1 MIDYKIRIAR
11 PDETGIIVH
20 HRSAMFIEMGVDPML
35 VKDSEPLT
43 YEWVK
48 SRIESGIYTGFFVVT
63 ADDMPVAGAGLSWLD
78 WIPGPGVPQMRRG
91 YILNVYT
98 EPEHRHHGLANLLVQ
113 RCIDFCCEN
122 GVGTISL
129 HASDMGR
136 PIYEKLGFSTTNEMR
151 IRLKL

>member
-1 MIDYKIRIAR
+1 MIDYTIRLAR

-20 HRSAMFIEMGVDPML
+20 HRSAMFLDMGVDPML
-35 VKDSEPLT
+35 VQESEPQV

-48 SRIESGIYTGFFVVT
+48 SRTESGIYTGFFAVAT
-63 ADDMPVAGAGLSWLD
+63 DDTPIAGAGLSWLD
-78 WIPGPGVPQMRRG
+78 WIPGPGVPQVTRG

-98 EPEHRHHGLANLLVQ
+98 EPEHRHRGLASLLVQ
-113 RCIDFCCEN
+113 RCVEFCRES
-122 GVGTISL
+122 GVSTVSL

-136 PIYEKLGFSTTNEMR
+136 PVYEKLGFATTNEMR